1 MGGGAEIRSRKRWK
15 EKMTWGKAY
24 IKTCHLDPNMFL
36 QMCNSKKLLHSMY
49 LTKKHGQPFKMGWP
63 RRPLRTL
70 VSRLQPTGSKVQG
83 SQRAD
88 YVSR

>member
-1 MGGGAEIRSRKRWK
+1 
-15 EKMTWGKAY
+15 MTWGKAY

-36 QMCNSKKLLHSMY
+36 QMRNSKKLLFLMY
-49 LTKKHGQPFKMGWP
+49 LNNKRGQSFKMGWP

-70 VSRLQPTGSKVQG
+70 VPRLQPKGSKVQW

-88 YVSR
+88 YVSG